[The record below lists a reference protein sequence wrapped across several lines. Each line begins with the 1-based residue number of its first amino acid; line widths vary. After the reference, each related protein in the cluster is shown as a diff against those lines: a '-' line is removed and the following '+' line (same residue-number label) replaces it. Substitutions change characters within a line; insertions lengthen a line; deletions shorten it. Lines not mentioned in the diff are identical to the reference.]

1 VPRGTLEIGIYQAP
15 APVNSSHVESADH
28 LPANTRTG
36 PGTTRRATPRYAVVA
51 TGAFVSLLL
60 HAFLITSLAWSGG
73 HARMSS
79 PTPAERSAIG
89 SEPTMELE
97 MIEDVTASI
106 TPDEAENS
114 VPRLL
119 PVSVKAALTAFNI
132 PFVLD
137 PADTQTDFGQAE
149 SARSALV
156 GLYMGQ
162 IDARIE
168 RAWRRPRTPINEGLF
183 SCRVRIEQDS
193 RGEVK
198 EITLERCNG
207 DATWQVSLVHAI
219 QAASPLP
226 APSDPK
232 VFKRVIRMGFRS
244 ELYSAQALQDA
255 YEPAHQ

>member
-1 VPRGTLEIGIYQAP
+1 MSLPKP
-15 APVNSSHVESADH
+15 AD
-28 LPANTRTG
+28 
-36 PGTTRRATPRYAVVA
+36 
-51 TGAFVSLLL
+51 
-60 HAFLITSLAWSGG
+60 
-73 HARMSS
+73 
-79 PTPAERSAIG
+79 RSAIG
-89 SEPTMELE
+89 SERAMELE
-97 MIEDVTASI
+97 IIEDVTASI

-114 VPRLL
+114 ARRLL
-119 PVSVKAALTAFNI
+119 PVTLKAALTAFDI
-132 PFVLD
+132 PFAPD
-137 PADTQTDFGQAE
+137 PTDTQTDFGKAE

-193 RGEVK
+193 SGEVK

-207 DATWQVSLVHAI
+207 DARWQVSLVHAI

-244 ELYSAQALQDA
+244 EPYSAQALQDA
-255 YEPAHQ
+255 YEPARPSIDLKR